1 MHKVEE
7 LEQKWFRYRFKKT
20 VSPIFKV
27 SLTAVLVSGGYYLY
41 QTDGVALFGTPI
53 SERVTAVLG
62 VSMKADDANLDMST
76 FGVAD
81 KTKAEK
87 NESVETKEEA
97 ETKVVTQT
105 EEPKV
110 LKEMALEPIIPV
122 IDLAKEERISDT
134 LSRKVRQDSHLV
146 HAKPNGYLT
155 AKELAAVAKVQ
166 KVQSV
171 PRPPHQTKK
180 MKFTSTSTDYLEIMK
195 DKFEKSKNPREAV
208 LLAKAYYKEG
218 QYLDAEQWALT
229 ANKLNNGLEESWL
242 IFAKSKVKLDKRD
255 EAIKILASYYKRSS
269 SIEAKKLIGQIKTG
283 KI

>member
-27 SLTAVLVSGGYYLY
+27 SIAAVVVSGTYYLY
-41 QTDGVALFGTPI
+41 KTDGVPLFGTPI
-53 SERVTAVLG
+53 SERMTAVLG

-76 FGVAD
+76 FSVASTP
-81 KTKAEK
+81 KTEH
-87 NESVETKEEA
+87 NESTGNKEADEAKTTQVEA
-97 ETKVVTQT
+97 
-105 EEPKV
+105 PKA
-110 LKEMALEPIIPV
+110 LKAMALEPIIPV

-134 LSRKVRQDSHLV
+134 PVRRVRQDTHLV
-146 HAKPNGYLT
+146 QAKPNGYLT
-155 AKELAAVAKVQ
+155 AKELAAVSRVQ

-171 PRPPHQTKK
+171 PKPHQTKK
-180 MKFTSTSTDYLEIMK
+180 MDFTSTSTDYVKIMK

-218 QYLDAEQWALT
+218 QYVDAEQWALT
-229 ANKLNNGLEESWL
+229 ANKLNNSLEESWL
-242 IFAKSKVKLDKRD
+242 IFAKSKVKLGKRD
-255 EAIKILASYYKRSS
+255 EAIKILASYHKKSS
-269 SIEAKKLIGQIKTG
+269 SMEAKKLIGQIKTG